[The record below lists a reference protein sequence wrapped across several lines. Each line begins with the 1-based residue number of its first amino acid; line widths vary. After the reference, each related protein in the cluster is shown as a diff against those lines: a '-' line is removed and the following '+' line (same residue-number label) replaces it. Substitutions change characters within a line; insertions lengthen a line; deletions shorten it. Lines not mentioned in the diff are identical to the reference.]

1 MREIVLDIK
10 KRLRLSMNGVVS
22 SNMRK
27 RGMDYRVNFGVSIP
41 TLRTIASNYTPST
54 ELAMLLLGE
63 NSRECKLL
71 AILLYPTNDCT
82 LETIE
87 RFIQESTTNE
97 MVDLWVQRF
106 VDLIPDPCHLIQN
119 LLVVENT
126 EHIYTGIQL
135 LTRIAGNKRIND
147 SEINSLIPLLLS
159 ILTKEKSAYLS
170 GALFNCLEK
179 CLSSFPSL
187 SESVNVEI
195 NKLTIAAHLREE
207 IQSITGYFTLL
218 K

>member
-10 KRLRLSMNGVVS
+10 KRLRLSMNGAVS
-22 SNMRK
+22 SNMRT

-41 TLRTIASNYTPST
+41 TLRTIASNYTPSA
-54 ELAMLLLGE
+54 ELAWLLMGE

-71 AILLYPTNDCT
+71 AILLYPVNECT
-82 LETIE
+82 QQTID

-106 VDLIPDPCHLIQN
+106 IDFIPDPSHLIQN
-119 LLVVENT
+119 LLMEENT

-135 LTRIAGNKRIND
+135 LTRIAGKQIEEPKLNA
-147 SEINSLIPLLLS
+147 LIPSLLS
-159 ILTKEKSAYLS
+159 VLTREKSAYLS

-179 CLSSFPSL
+179 CLSTFPSL

-195 NKLTIAAHLREE
+195 NKLTIEAHLREE

>member
-10 KRLRLSMNGVVS
+10 KRLRLSMNGAVS
-22 SNMRK
+22 SNMRT

-41 TLRTIASNYTPST
+41 TLRAIASNYTPSA
-54 ELAMLLLGE
+54 ELAWLLMGE

-71 AILLYPTNDCT
+71 AIFLYPVNECT
-82 LETIE
+82 QQTID

-106 VDLIPDPCHLIQN
+106 IDFIPSPCRLIQN
-119 LLVVENT
+119 LLAEDNT

-135 LTRIAGNKRIND
+135 LTRIAGKQIVE
-147 SEINSLIPLLLS
+147 SELNALIPSLLS
-159 ILTKEKSAYLS
+159 VLTREKSAYLS

-179 CLSSFPSL
+179 CLSTFPSL
-187 SESVNVEI
+187 SESVNVET

>member
-10 KRLRLSMNGVVS
+10 KRLRLSMNGAVS
-22 SNMRK
+22 SNMRT
-27 RGMDYRVNFGVSIP
+27 RGMDYRVNFGVPIP
-41 TLRTIASNYTPST
+41 TLRSIASNYTASA
-54 ELAMLLLGE
+54 ELAWLLMGE

-71 AILLYPTNDCT
+71 AILLYPTNECT
-82 LETIE
+82 QDTID

-106 VDLIPDPCHLIQN
+106 VDFIPSPCRLIQN
-119 LLVVENT
+119 LLAEENT

-135 LTRIAGNKRIND
+135 LTRIAGSKRIEE
-147 SEINSLIPLLLS
+147 SKLSALMPFLLLV
-159 ILTKEKSAYLS
+159 LTKKKSAYLS

-179 CLSSFPSL
+179 CLSTFPSL
-187 SESVNVEI
+187 SESVKIETD
-195 NKLTIAAHLREE
+195 KLTIPTHLREE